1 MNVKALKFTSEFLIE
16 LLRRD
21 PSLSS
26 SLPVDA
32 ELVDI
37 KFDLLSQE
45 VLAFVRSDSLIETA
59 SSESAFEK
67 QEVASSAKDEGMQC
81 TSVAKLTPCRIAER
95 LQNELVSK
103 YGKLLSFSVKSNNL
117 IAYPVYPLGV
127 ERGEIDAFVKNCGG
141 RWIEAEVSSYWEI
154 PLM

>member
-1 MNVKALKFTSEFLIE
+1 MNLKALKFSSEFLIE

-45 VLAFVRSDSLIETA
+45 VLVIVRSDSLIENADSYITL
-59 SSESAFEK
+59 EK
-67 QEVASSAKDEGMQC
+67 PIGG
-81 TSVAKLTPCRIAER
+81 IA
-95 LQNELVSK
+95 
-103 YGKLLSFSVKSNNL
+103 
-117 IAYPVYPLGV
+117 
-127 ERGEIDAFVKNCGG
+127 C
-141 RWIEAEVSSYWEI
+141 
-154 PLM
+154 